1 MGTGQCHKKHLA
13 TDVKTGRRHRCKAQA
28 LVDDSVNI
36 ENCGRSTIPVPKFIS
51 CNSANR
57 LKRRCQLNFLYL
69 IQVLVLCQ
77 LLILGLPLSKALIW
91 VLSQKQI
98 QGMEIPLPYL
108 YLSGDTKD
116 LVDERDLSCHIIP
129 SDILDLSFA
138 DHRHRF
144 IAFEG
149 TSSRIEGTEA

>member
-1 MGTGQCHKKHLA
+1 VTFWIKK
-13 TDVKTGRRHRCKAQA
+13 
-28 LVDDSVNI
+28 
-36 ENCGRSTIPVPKFIS
+36 
-51 CNSANR
+51 
-57 LKRRCQLNFLYL
+57 
-69 IQVLVLCQ
+69 
-77 LLILGLPLSKALIW
+77 

-149 TSSRIEGTEA
+149 HCQLNFPHLKIKH

>member
-1 MGTGQCHKKHLA
+1 MPTTPRLSLGDRVELSRNSALPDQQDPSLLRA
-13 TDVKTGRRHRCKAQA
+13 VSARRP
-28 LVDDSVNI
+28 
-36 ENCGRSTIPVPKFIS
+36 GRSGHLQ
-51 CNSANR
+51 A
-57 LKRRCQLNFLYL
+57 
-69 IQVLVLCQ
+69 VLF
-77 LLILGLPLSKALIW
+77 P

-108 YLSGDTKD
+108 YLSGDAKD